1 MLLKGGP
8 DLDRLAIKERHSGEE
23 SGMSKGT
30 EAGKGSVGASGHP
43 QLAGAVAE

>member
-8 DLDRLAIKERHSGEE
+8 DLDRLAIRERHSREE

-30 EAGKGSVGASGHP
+30 EAGRGSVGASGHP